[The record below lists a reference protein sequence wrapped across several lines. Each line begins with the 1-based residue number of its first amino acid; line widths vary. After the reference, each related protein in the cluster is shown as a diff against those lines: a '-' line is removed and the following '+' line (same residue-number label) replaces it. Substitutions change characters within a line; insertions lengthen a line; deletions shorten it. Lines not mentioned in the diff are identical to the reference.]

1 MPWPSLR
8 RRDTRNLRT
17 RSPPPV
23 VQPHLSVGG
32 PMGAMRT
39 CRFISRDPMRRSG
52 PEGRGGRGG
61 RGAVGGAR
69 QVGVP
74 ARVAWLPPIR
84 VGPRRPAPPLAIVS
98 RLVCAA
104 LLMTPVDSLDTMI
117 LMGLDAEAQDAR
129 TLISERIEFDRDI
142 DVSTFEITIRLLGGL
157 LASYELTRD
166 RRLLDLARDLGT
178 RLLPAF
184 GSPTGLPYRFVN
196 LRTGAVKGPE
206 TNPAEAGTLL
216 LEFGTLSRHTKD
228 GRFYETAKRA
238 LLEVYDRRSSIGL
251 VGQGIHAVTGGW
263 TDRDSHVSACIDSY
277 YEYLLKGW
285 VAFGDLDCRRMWLP
299 SVGAI
304 QRYLA
309 DDDGAEL
316 WYRHA
321 DMLTGEPTATVF
333 GALDAFFPAVLALS
347 GDIDRARRLY
357 DSCYEMW
364 MMHGIEPERFDYRTK
379 RIVNGAYPLRPE
391 VAESTYYLYQLT
403 GDPRYREMGE
413 ALFESFVRYCRSEV
427 GYASLRDVVTKE
439 QSDEMHSFC
448 LSETLKY
455 FYLLF
460 APPETLD
467 FRKVVFT
474 TEAHPIQRWPGVG
487 RSDPRP

>member
-1 MPWPSLR
+1 MVGEADAARLAERVKSEFRHAWHGYRQYAWGHDDLR
-8 RRDTRNLRT
+8 PLSRSYRDWYA
-17 RSPPPV
+17 
-23 VQPHLSVGG
+23 QP
-32 PMGAMRT
+32 
-39 CRFISRDPMRRSG
+39 
-52 PEGRGGRGG
+52 
-61 RGAVGGAR
+61 
-69 QVGVP
+69 
-74 ARVAWLPPIR
+74 
-84 VGPRRPAPPLAIVS
+84 
-98 RLVCAA
+98 
-104 LLMTPVDSLDTMI
+104 LLTTPVDSLDTMI
-117 LMGLDAEAQDAR
+117 LMGLDAEARDAR

-166 RRLLDLARDLGT
+166 QRLLDLARDLGT

-216 LEFGTLSRHTKD
+216 LEFGSLSRHTKD

-238 LLEVYDRRSSIGL
+238 LLEVYNRRSSIGL
-251 VGQGIHAVTGGW
+251 VGQGIHAETGEW

-299 SVGAI
+299 SIAAI

-357 DSCYEMW
+357 DSCYKMW

-439 QSDEMHSFC
+439 RSDEMHSFC